1 MLQVHYILGRLYTL
15 FLDHILVTIG
25 CNIPP
30 GANKILQVHYI
41 LGSTGRSFVVGYG
54 VNPPTHCHH
63 RGASC
68 YGPNRY

>member
-1 MLQVHYILGRLYTL
+1 MTVNVSWTLSLRVVMLMKAMPLNVSMDGVQV
-15 FLDHILVTIG
+15 
-25 CNIPP
+25 N
-30 GANKILQVHYI
+30 YI

-68 YGPNRY
+68 YGPNR

>member
-1 MLQVHYILGRLYTL
+1 MTVNVSWTLSLGAVIVMLMKTMPLNVSMDVVQV
-15 FLDHILVTIG
+15 
-25 CNIPP
+25 N
-30 GANKILQVHYI
+30 YI

-68 YGPNRY
+68 YGPNR